1 MLIRPAAAAA
11 LLLVAAL
18 TYHFPGHTWLQSDTQ
33 VYGPILE
40 HQYDPSLFTRELI
53 AQHPH
58 VSYTLYDEIVLG
70 LRKATGMSMFA
81 ALKGQQ
87 AVWRFA
93 QVAGFYL
100 LATATG
106 LGAPAAVLA
115 AAALSLGATIL
126 GPSVLTI
133 EYEPVPR
140 GFAVA
145 LLTLGMGLA
154 AHSRFWLAGVAL
166 AGSLWYHPPTVAPV
180 AFVLAVAATRRR
192 PGGVWRTLAALGVA
206 AGVLFAA
213 ARIQSTEPQILFGRL
228 TPELEQLQ
236 RMRASYNWISAWWVT
251 WGNKW
256 LAHYL
261 LMYAL
266 GLAAAWR
273 IWGALPTVWR
283 WFALGL
289 PLYGMLS
296 MPVSYLLLEQ
306 GKWALM
312 PQFQPMRAVLFV
324 TMIGVLLSVLAAA
337 HAANRGRW
345 AEALGWAIP
354 VYWIPANMWL
364 WDWPPAP
371 RLLSIALLAA
381 LMAFALVGQRRPWSG
396 VALAAAAALPFF
408 AIPRFAGVRNYPAL
422 HTAEVAELSAWAK
435 ARTPRDA
442 LFLFPHARR
451 SLDPGIFRVQAQR
464 ALYVDWKG
472 GGQVNYFAALAF
484 EWWRR
489 WKEVGDHP
497 NAPLSWYAE
506 RGIDYI
512 VVAPGRRYPGAESCF
527 VNSRYRVYATR

>member
-1 MLIRPAAAAA
+1 MLIRPAPAAA
-11 LLLVAAL
+11 LLLIAVL
-18 TYHFPGHTWLQSDTQ
+18 TFSFPGHTWLQSDTQ
-33 VYGPILE
+33 VYGPILD

-53 AQHPH
+53 VQHPH
-58 VSYTLYDEIVLG
+58 VSYTLYDEAVLA
-70 LRKATGMSMFA
+70 LRKATGLGMFA
-81 ALKGQQ
+81 VLKGQQ
-87 AVWRFA
+87 AVWRFG
-93 QVAGFYL
+93 QVTGFYL
-100 LATATG
+100 LAAAAG
-106 LGAPAAVLA
+106 LSAPAAVLA

-154 AHSRFWLAGVAL
+154 VHSRFWLAGLAL
-166 AGSLWYHPPTVAPV
+166 AGSLCYHPPTVAPV
-180 AFVLAVAATRRR
+180 AVVLAAAAIRRR
-192 PGGVWRTLAALGVA
+192 PGGLWRTLAAVGAA
-206 AGVLFAA
+206 AGVLIVA
-213 ARIQSTEPQILFGRL
+213 ARIQATEPQLLFGRL

-236 RMRASYNWISAWWVT
+236 RMRASYNWISAWWLT

-273 IWGALPTVWR
+273 IWGALPAIWR
-283 WFALGL
+283 WFAIGL

-296 MPVSYLLLEQ
+296 MPASYLLLEQ

-324 TMIGVLLSVLAAA
+324 TMIGVLLCVLAAA
-337 HAANRGRW
+337 HAASRRRW
-345 AEALGWAIP
+345 AEALLWAVP

-364 WDWPPAP
+364 WDWPRAP
-371 RLLSIALLAA
+371 RLLTIALLAA
-381 LMAFALVGQRRPWSG
+381 LTAFALLSQDRRWGPA
-396 VALAAAAALPFF
+396 ALAAAVVLPFF
-408 AIPRFAGVRNYPAL
+408 AIPHWAGVRNYPLL
-422 HTAEVAELSAWAK
+422 HTAEVAELAAWAK
-435 ARTPRDA
+435 ASTPRDA
-442 LFLFPHARR
+442 LFVFPQARR

-489 WKEVGDHP
+489 WKEIGENP

-512 VVAPGRRYPGAESCF
+512 VVPPGRRYPDAEARF
-527 VNSRYRVYATR
+527 VNARYRVYATR